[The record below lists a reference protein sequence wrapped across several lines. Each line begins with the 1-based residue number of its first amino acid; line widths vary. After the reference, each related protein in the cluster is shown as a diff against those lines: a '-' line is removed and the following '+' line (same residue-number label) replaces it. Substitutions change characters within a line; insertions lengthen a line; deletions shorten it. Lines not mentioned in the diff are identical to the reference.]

1 MDYGTTKTPSMHPR
15 LGSAT
20 LSKLA
25 FPGEG
30 KPNFPWEKSHWDNTV
45 VKQNKAKT
53 RKRNK
58 EVDEIESEAGM

>member
-1 MDYGTTKTPSMHPR
+1 MHPR
-15 LGSAT
+15 FGSAT
-20 LSKLA
+20 LLQLA

-30 KPNFPWEKSHWDNTV
+30 NPNFLWEKSHWDNTV